1 MNHLKTTLIWR
12 ASLTHANY
20 KKFLLPSL
28 FHFIPMARQEEKYY
42 NRKIRTSHFSTVV
55 SITLVLF
62 TLGLLGLLVLHA
74 KKLSDYAKENIG
86 FNIMIRENVKEAG
99 IIAFLKKLDTEK
111 FVKSTEYIPKDKAAL
126 QLKKELGE
134 DFIGFLGYNPL
145 LPTIDL
151 RLKAE
156 YASLESVSK
165 IEKKLLS
172 NPEVKEVFYQKDLLD
187 MVNQNIERI
196 SLIILGFSAV
206 LMIIAI
212 ALINNTIR
220 LSVYSRRFLIR
231 TMQLVGATRGFI
243 RRPFIFDGIMN
254 GFVSAIV
261 AIGLLMVVM
270 SFLIQEIPELIQMVD
285 PGMYLVLIL
294 AILSLGIVISWS
306 STYLAVRRF
315 LRMKTNELYN

>member
-1 MNHLKTTLIWR
+1 
-12 ASLTHANY
+12 
-20 KKFLLPSL
+20 
-28 FHFIPMARQEEKYY
+28 MARHEEKYY

-62 TLGLLGLLVLHA
+62 MLGLLGLLVLHA

-86 FNIMIRENVKEAG
+86 FSIMIKENVKEAG
-99 IIAFLKKLDTEK
+99 IMAFLKKLDTEE
-111 FVKSTEYIPKDKAAL
+111 FVKSTEYIPKEKAAL

-156 YASLESVSK
+156 YASLESVNR
-165 IEKKLLS
+165 IEKKLLA
-172 NPEVKEVFYQKDLLD
+172 NPEVKEVFYQKDLLE
-187 MVNQNIERI
+187 MVNQNLKRI

-220 LSVYSRRFLIR
+220 LSVYSRRFVIR
-231 TMQLVGATRGFI
+231 TMQLVGATRVFI
-243 RRPFIFDGIMN
+243 HRPFIRNGIIDGLI
-254 GFVSAIV
+254 SAIV

-270 SFLIQEIPELIQMVD
+270 YFLLQEIPELIQMVD
-285 PGMYLVLIL
+285 LKLYLIL
-294 AILSLGIVISWS
+294 IAAILLLGILISWF
-306 STYLAVRRF
+306 STWLSVRKY
-315 LRMKTNELYN
+315 LRMKTDELYT

>member
-1 MNHLKTTLIWR
+1 
-12 ASLTHANY
+12 
-20 KKFLLPSL
+20 
-28 FHFIPMARQEEKYY
+28 MARQEDKFY
-42 NRKIRTSHFSTVV
+42 NRRIRTSHFSTVI

-62 TLGLLGLLVLHA
+62 MLGLLGLLLLHT

-86 FNIMIRENVKEAG
+86 FSIMIKEGIKEAE
-99 IIAFLKKLDTEK
+99 IMAFLKKLDTEE
-111 FVKSTEYIPKDKAAL
+111 FVKSTEYIPKDKAAV

-151 RLKAE
+151 RLKADF
-156 YASLESVSK
+156 ASVENVSR

-172 NPEVKEVFYQKDLLD
+172 NPEVKEVFYQKDLLE
-187 MVNQNIERI
+187 MVNQNMERI

-220 LSVYSRRFLIR
+220 LSVYSRRFVIR
-231 TMQLVGATRGFI
+231 TMQLVGATRSFI
-243 RRPFIFDGIMN
+243 RQPFLRNGIID

-270 SFLIQEIPELIQMVD
+270 YFLFQEIPELIQMVD
-285 PGMYLVLIL
+285 LKLYVALLVIVLL
-294 AILSLGIVISWS
+294 LGILISWFCTWLS
-306 STYLAVRRF
+306 VRRY
-315 LRMKTNELYN
+315 LRMKTDELYT

>member
-1 MNHLKTTLIWR
+1 
-12 ASLTHANY
+12 
-20 KKFLLPSL
+20 
-28 FHFIPMARQEEKYY
+28 MARQEDKFY
-42 NRKIRTSHFSTVV
+42 NRKIRTSHFSTVI

-62 TLGLLGLLVLHA
+62 MLGLLGLLLLHT

-86 FNIMIRENVKEAG
+86 FSIMIKEGVKEAG
-99 IIAFLKKLDTEK
+99 IMAFLKKLDTEE
-111 FVKSTEYIPKDKAAL
+111 FVKSTEYIPKEKAAV

-151 RLKAE
+151 RLKAD
-156 YASLESVSK
+156 YTSLVSVSK
-165 IEKKLLS
+165 IEKKLLA
-172 NPEVKEVFYQKDLLD
+172 NPEVKEVFYQKSLLE

-220 LSVYSRRFLIR
+220 LSVYSRRFVIR
-231 TMQLVGATRGFI
+231 TMQLVGATRSFI
-243 RRPFIFDGIMN
+243 RRPFTRNGIIDGFI
-254 GFVSAIV
+254 SAIV

-270 SFLIQEIPELIQMVD
+270 YFLFQEIPELIQMVD
-285 PGMYLVLIL
+285 LRMYVALIIAVLL
-294 AILSLGIVISWS
+294 LGILISWFCTWLS
-306 STYLAVRRF
+306 VRKY
-315 LRMKTNELYN
+315 LRMKTDELYT